1 MPDISSSVNGAFLV
15 LVGSDIDAL
24 DDSFG
29 SGNLVRTHDKQFFF
43 GGIYAISCEDIEERM
58 FGKESCCE
66 VFEIGDDVVLEVS
79 PIGSEGE

>member
-1 MPDISSSVNGAFLV
+1 MTDISSSVNGAFLV

-79 PIGSEGE
+79 RMGREVE